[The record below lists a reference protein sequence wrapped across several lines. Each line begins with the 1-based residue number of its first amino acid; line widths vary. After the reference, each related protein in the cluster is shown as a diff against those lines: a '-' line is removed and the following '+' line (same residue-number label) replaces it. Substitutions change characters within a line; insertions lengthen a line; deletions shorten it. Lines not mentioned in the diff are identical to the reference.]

1 MFEGSEKIDMTLM
14 IKRAVNVFQIPP
26 ITSSAGHR
34 AEDWRG
40 KQMWTGFCRV
50 LMEDSKKCKIQFIN

>member
-1 MFEGSEKIDMTLM
+1 MQSEVMLTLM
-14 IKRAVNVFQIPP
+14 NKRPTNAFQIPP
-26 ITSSAGHR
+26 ITSAQGHV

-50 LMEDSKKCKIQFIN
+50 MMEGSTKCYI